1 MPLTLDDLDFL
12 SSDVGQSVLNEL
24 AQTKLDDTQ
33 TLKLL
38 THLRR
43 TLSPEQASAV
53 LTMAR
58 LQQKATAKFGQVARQ
73 MFFTE
78 EALQQASSPL
88 VCRYRAQK
96 YHAPSMIDACCG
108 IGTDTLAFAQM
119 EGVRHIVGYDMD
131 AVRIAIARYNADILG
146 IPARFEV
153 GDVVAPLSADAIF
166 FDPARRDENG
176 RRLFHPERYIP
187 PLSTINHWWAS
198 RFVAKLSPG
207 VNLGHLKSYGGGVEF
222 ISVQGQLKEALL
234 IIGDDFTGYRA
245 VLLTDEHALTWQR
258 TVPPD
263 VVIDAP
269 RRWLVEPDP
278 ALIRAG
284 LVEDAAQAFQG
295 ALLNSEIAYFTTGVK
310 PSSPW
315 VRSWEILDWLPF
327 QLKRLKAYLRERR
340 IGRLTIKKRGFPM
353 TPEEI
358 AARLK
363 LKGDGEAVLVFTR
376 YRNKPIVIV
385 CAPFEIS

>member
-1 MPLTLDDLDFL
+1 MPLTLNDLDFL
-12 SSDVGQSVLNEL
+12 ASDAGQSVLTEL
-24 AQTKLDDTQ
+24 AQNNLDDAQ

-43 TLSPEQASAV
+43 TLSPEQASAA

-58 LQQKATAKFGQVARQ
+58 LRQKATAKFGEAAYQ

-78 EALQQASSPL
+78 EALQQASDPL
-88 VCRYRAQK
+88 VCRYRAQN
-96 YHAPSMIDACCG
+96 YHAPLMIDACCG
-108 IGTDTLAFAQM
+108 IGTDTLAFAQA

-131 AVRIAIARYNADILG
+131 AVRIAIARYNAGILG
-146 IPARFEV
+146 IPASFEV
-153 GDVVAPLSADAIF
+153 RDVVAPLSADVIF
-166 FDPARRDENG
+166 FDPARRDDG
-176 RRLFHPERYIP
+176 RRIFHPERYIP
-187 PLSTINHWWAS
+187 PLSTLNHWQAS
-198 RFVAKLSPG
+198 RIVAKLSPG
-207 VNLGHLKSYGGGVEF
+207 IDLDHLKSYVGGVEF

-234 IIGDDFTGYRA
+234 IIGDDFTDRRA
-245 VLLTDEHALTWQR
+245 VLLTHEHTLTWQR
-258 TVPPD
+258 ATPPD
-263 VVIDAP
+263 VTIDAP

-284 LVEDAAQAFQG
+284 LVEDAAEAFHG
-295 ALLNSEIAYFTTGVK
+295 ALLDPDIAYFTTDKK
-310 PSSPW
+310 PVSPW

-327 QLKRLKAYLRERR
+327 QLKRLKAYLRERG

-353 TPEEI
+353 SPEEI

-363 LKGDGEAVLVFTR
+363 LKGEGEAVLVFTR
-376 YRNKPIVIV
+376 HHDKPIVMV